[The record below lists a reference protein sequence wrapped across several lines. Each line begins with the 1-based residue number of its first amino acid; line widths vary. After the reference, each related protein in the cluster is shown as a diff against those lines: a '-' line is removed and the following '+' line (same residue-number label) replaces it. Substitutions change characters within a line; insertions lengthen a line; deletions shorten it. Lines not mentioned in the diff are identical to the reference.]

1 MYGLQKCLLFSKRR
15 SFKKVIW
22 TDFIQTIF
30 MLVGAFYLMIK
41 AILKVGGVESLINKF
56 SYAIPSS
63 TLYSNLSCGL
73 PNHDYFNLLRDANS
87 DFPWP
92 GMSVGK

>member
-1 MYGLQKCLLFSKRR
+1 
-15 SFKKVIW
+15 
-22 TDFIQTIF
+22 
-30 MLVGAFYLMIK
+30 MLVGALYLMVAAIIK
-41 AILKVGGVESLINKF
+41 VWTFLLSFEVLRITYYSIKVGGVGSFINKF

-73 PNHDYFNLLRDANS
+73 PNHDYFNLIRDANS

-92 GMSVGK
+92 GMSFGKRNSFQ